1 MGKTR
6 KKKAIEKLAGR
17 EKVSVSIFPRFIFVF
32 ALSQFSGPEYLG
44 AWNRQERKVR
54 SAENSLSLSVQT
66 PTTQATLKSVINIT
80 IIQMNTSV
88 ELLGANDLPD
98 RIIRLRRELRSSI
111 SGSIDVVL
119 SCSIASA

>member
-32 ALSQFSGPEYLG
+32 ALSQFSGPDYLG

-54 SAENSLSLSVQT
+54 GAENSLSPSFET
-66 PTTQATLKSVINIT
+66 PATQATLRSVTNIT
-80 IIQMNTSV
+80 IVQMDTSV
-88 ELLGANDLPD
+88 EFRAYLIESFA
-98 RIIRLRRELRSSI
+98 
-111 SGSIDVVL
+111 
-119 SCSIASA
+119 

>member
-6 KKKAIEKLAGR
+6 KKRQSKSWRGGR
-17 EKVSVSIFPRFIFVF
+17 KFQFPVSFRFIFVF
-32 ALSQFSGPEYLG
+32 ALSQLSGPDYLG

-54 SAENSLSLSVQT
+54 GAENSLSLSFQT
-66 PTTQATLKSVINIT
+66 PTTQATLKSVINIP

-88 ELLGANDLPD
+88 ELLGASDLPD
-98 RIIRLRRELRSSI
+98 RIIRLRRALRSSI
-111 SGSIDVVL
+111 SGSIHVVL